1 MFFATSID
9 ENTFYKIELVDEVS
23 KKVEITK
30 TEFDAESQQS
40 GQPTSYVFPG
50 FVDLQVNGYR
60 GVDMSDPSLT
70 SERMEEFCRELA
82 SLGVTR
88 FLPTITTNSGAEIIR
103 SLMNLNALTQN
114 CELFRAMS
122 LGIHLEGPY
131 ISPKDGP
138 RGAHPKQFCRPP
150 EIAEFQS
157 FQKAADGQ
165 IRILT
170 LSPEYDQAADFIRQ
184 VADDVVVSIGHTA
197 ASPEQIRNAVDA
209 GAKMSTHLGNGM
221 HPNIPRHPNYLWEQL
236 AADELFGGIIA
247 DGVHLPDAV
256 LKTLVR
262 AKTLNK
268 CFLVSDTTSL
278 SGMPPGL
285 YENSVLGDVEVTED
299 ERLVVAGQR
308 ILNAGA
314 YKPLKSAVPIVS
326 RAVGLGFS
334 ESMELVCNNP
344 LNAIGAKANP
354 SSYAII
360 AKSMKND
367 IVINGCVIDGRFL
380 KPNSQTS

>member
-9 ENTFYKIELVDEVS
+9 ENTFYKIELVDGVS

-30 TEFDAESQQS
+30 TEFGAESQHAK
-40 GQPTSYVFPG
+40 QPTGYVFPG
-50 FVDLQVNGYR
+50 FIDLQVNGYR
-60 GVDMSDPSLT
+60 GVDMSDSSL
-70 SERMEEFCRELA
+70 SPERMEEFCRELA

-88 FLPTITTNSGAEIIR
+88 FLPTITTNGRAELIR
-103 SLMNLNALTQN
+103 SLENLNALKQN

-131 ISPKDGP
+131 ISPDDGP

-150 EIAEFQS
+150 EFSEFQS
-157 FQKAADGQ
+157 FQKAANGQ

-170 LSPEYDQAADFIRQ
+170 LSPEFEQSTDFIRQ
-184 VADDVVVSIGHTA
+184 VVDDVVVSIGHTA
-197 ASPEQIRNAVDA
+197 ASPEQIRKAVDA

-256 LKTLVR
+256 LKTFVR

-285 YENSVLGDVEVTED
+285 YENSVLGDVEVTDD

-308 ILNAGA
+308 VLNAGA

-326 RAVGLGFS
+326 RAVGLSFS
-334 ESMELVCNNP
+334 ESMELVCDNP
-344 LNAIGAKANP
+344 LNAIGAESNP
-354 SSYAII
+354 LNYVVFTRSRAGEIEI
-360 AKSMKND
+360 QLN
-367 IVINGCVIDGRFL
+367 VINDQPIHVRY
-380 KPNSQTS
+380 PA